1 MSVIK
6 NNKIKFEEGIRSA
19 EDVEFNRQYLKIT
32 KTIKFIDE
40 YFYIYNC
47 TNASSITKKKSSMSE
62 DYLVQWWNRET
73 TKYEPTLKRSI
84 F

>member
-47 TNASSITKKKSSMSE
+47 TNASSITKKKVQCLRIIWCNGGIGKQQSIMSCWKTVR
-62 DYLVQWWNRET
+62 L
-73 TKYEPTLKRSI
+73 
-84 F
+84 